1 MPPEHLPR
9 DVDDVAGAARA
20 AQALDQRSVIAAADE
35 AHLLALARPCGR
47 ESRRPRFGPG
57 LRLGLAAEREPAP
70 GENLGRHRRQ
80 HVRLILGRVGSARDQ
95 RRPRPLHD
103 PRVVARGDPRRPDRV
118 RDGRDRREAEL
129 AVAPDARV
137 RREAGRVGAHEVVDD
152 RPPEA
157 LAEVDRQMGDA
168 QRMAGIARGAH
179 GLWRAARPLA
189 VGRHRVDPQP
199 QRHADRS
206 HSRLHRLGER
216 HGRVDPA
223 AHGHDDAARD
233 GRQPDL
239 LHGRGEGRVQGVDRE
254 HGARAGAGGR
264 LDVRVKLCGAQPG
277 GVEHVAALDE
287 PAGELGRR
295 GRVRAGERLVAG
307 DGDRARRPPGG
318 RCAPH
323 RRTPGCRRRPGR
335 HPARRR
341 RRGCARARG
350 RRRLPSTPARRLR
363 QESVPM

>member
-9 DVDDVAGAARA
+9 DVDDVAGPARA
-20 AQALDQRSVIAAADE
+20 AQTLDQRSVIAAADE
-35 AHLLALARPCGR
+35 AHLLALARLCGR

-103 PRVVARGDPRRPDRV
+103 LRVVARGDPRRPDRV

-129 AVAPDARV
+129 TVAPDARV

-233 GRQPDL
+233 GRQAGPAPRPRRGPSG
-239 LHGRGEGRVQGVDRE
+239 GRRPRAWCTRGSRRPSRYARQALRRPAGRRRARRGPR
-254 HGARAGAGGR
+254 RAGRRARPPRSRAGRRMSGGGR
-264 LDVRVKLCGAQPG
+264 
-277 GVEHVAALDE
+277 
-287 PAGELGRR
+287 RR
-295 GRVRAGERLVAG
+295 SH
-307 DGDRARRPPGG
+307 RRPPGG